1 MITFFS
7 LITTAISSIVYGVI
21 ITAVI
26 MAILY
31 GVLKSIS
38 RSITQTPIFY
48 FTGVVLAIL
57 LVVQFSLMIGAIQ
70 AKDAVDSAEV
80 YLHQML
86 ENDHSIVSANDSQ
99 RIFDSVR
106 EVYPIIGSFWGLA
119 DYAGHKASELPEV
132 MHEVMNDYL
141 TSYVWHRVLWILGIV
156 IVACFLVMLFDKP
169 NLDKSRR
176 HALSSR
182 HEGHRVRSNRH
193 QRMSRRR

>member
-1 MITFFS
+1 MTTFFS

-38 RSITQTPIFY
+38 KSVTQTPIFY
-48 FTGVVLAIL
+48 LTGVFLAIL
-57 LVVQFSLMIGAIQ
+57 LIVQFSLMMGAIQ

-86 ENDHSIVSANDSQ
+86 ENDHRTVSANDSQ
-99 RIFDSVR
+99 RIYDVVR
-106 EVYPIIGSFWGLA
+106 EEYPIIGSFWGLA
-119 DYAGHKASELPEV
+119 DYSGHEASELPEV
-132 MHEVMNDYL
+132 MHGVMSDYL
-141 TSYVWHRVLWILGIV
+141 TSYVWNRILWILGII

-182 HEGHRVRSNRH
+182 HEGHRVRSARH

>member
-1 MITFFS
+1 MTTFFS

-38 RSITQTPIFY
+38 KVMVQTPIFY
-48 FTGVVLAIL
+48 LTGIVLAIL

-119 DYAGHKASELPEV
+119 DYAGHEASELPEV
-132 MHEVMNDYL
+132 MHEVMSDYL
-141 TSYVWHRVLWILGIV
+141 TSYVWHRLWWILGI
-156 IVACFLVMLFDKP
+156 ITVACLIVMLYDKRNP
-169 NLDKSRR
+169 ATGKSKAKARM
-176 HALSSR
+176 ASR
-182 HEGHRVRSNRH
+182 KNYDDF
-193 QRMSRRR
+193 